1 MKHVLKITIVLL
13 ILQFHWS
20 LARIDHDSLEA
31 LMDRYYRSH
40 LLAFSPKGHWAIAE
54 KRYGRSSD
62 TAMVYGTQGNGKR
75 MGSVINM
82 KVSRTFLKEEALLS
96 SGVGTAEY
104 WNLITQEKI
113 RFKELK
119 RTTGLSE
126 SGTFCLLGKNE
137 NAAVYDI
144 SGKLRYS
151 IPNVRGYPISD
162 GLNRNF
168 VKAITD
174 GYSEIYDISG
184 IAPIKIYSTKQ
195 ALEYVQMSDRNA
207 YLTAIEY
214 DADSDVNR
222 VIIFNTITKKIKT
235 VDIPE
240 LNKGDAPAFTE
251 MADGLSLMMKV
262 QRTVQKSKL
271 VEIWYG
277 NDGNLFN
284 TEKGYHN
291 DVLNWIIDM
300 QSDTV
305 EMISAIPGQEFLPSG
320 NGRHFFS
327 FIQGEVQDYRTLNEH
342 VKMSVYDRLSKSYS
356 ILDSIKNADLY
367 VSTHGNVTV
376 YRTLDKKWNYYD
388 LLTHKKIVIGGSDFR
403 NPTFSADDKVIYFES
418 DDGLHV
424 FTPGKNITELISETA
439 GHQAEIVNK
448 NKTSSNV
455 GNIHFYRIVLEKN
468 KPLVFKMW
476 NEKENTTSYNSFKD
490 GKRTVIIPTNHNHIP
505 TAFFTKDGQKVVFV
519 EENYT
524 QSPRIIYKDLR
535 SSSKKNTILEESFDA
550 QAAKYRQEII
560 HYTNSEGRPL
570 KGILY
575 YPAHFNPKKK
585 YPMVVKIYQV
595 QSDTSNHYHTIGYS
609 SYIGFDQRL
618 LVEKG
623 YFVFLPDIVYG
634 KNGTGLSALDCV
646 HQSLDAV
653 LAENSIDSTKI
664 GLIGHSHGGYE
675 TNFIAT
681 HSKRFAA
688 YHSGAGNSDIV
699 RSYFSYN
706 YNFHSPFYWQYEDGQ
721 YDMPS
726 SFENN
731 KELYFRNNPIHYS
744 DQVNAPILLW
754 AGKKDKNIA
763 WDQVMEFYVGL
774 KRHQKEVIALFYP
787 NQGHALGATG
797 AERKDL
803 YYRSLDWWDY
813 FLKNEKNVSWIDQQI
828 VKK

>member
-1 MKHVLKITIVLL
+1 MAIALL
-13 ILQFHWS
+13 IVQFHWS
-20 LARIDHDSLEA
+20 FARVDNDSLEA
-31 LMDRYYRSH
+31 VMDRYYRPH

-62 TAMVYGTQGNGKR
+62 TAMVYGAQGNGKI

-96 SGVGTAEY
+96 SGVGIAEY
-104 WNLITQEKI
+104 WNLITGKKNQF
-113 RFKELK
+113 RNLK

-126 SGTFCLLGKNE
+126 TGTFCLLGNNG
-137 NAAVYDI
+137 NAVVYDI

-151 IPNVRGYPISD
+151 IPNVNGYTISD
-162 GLNRNF
+162 GLKRTF
-168 VKAITD
+168 VKASND
-174 GYSEIYDISG
+174 GYSEIYDLSG
-184 IAPIKIYSTKQ
+184 IAPVKIYSTKQ
-195 ALEYVQMSDRNA
+195 ELGHVQMSDRNT
-207 YLTAIEY
+207 YLIATEY
-214 DADSDVNR
+214 NQDTNINKVF
-222 VIIFNTITKKIKT
+222 IFNTITKKT
-235 VDIPE
+235 NTFDIPE
-240 LNKGDAPAFTE
+240 LKREDFPAFTE
-251 MADGLSLMMKV
+251 MDDGLSLMMKV
-262 QRTVQKSKL
+262 QRAIQKSKM

-277 NDGNLFN
+277 NDGNLLN
-284 TEKGYHN
+284 TEKGYDN
-291 DVLNWIIDM
+291 NVLNWIINL
-300 QSDTV
+300 QSDSI
-305 EMISAIPGQEFLPSG
+305 EIIPTIPRQQFLPSG
-320 NGRHFFS
+320 NGQHFFS
-327 FIQGEVQDYRTLNEH
+327 FIKGEVQDYRTLNEH

-356 ILDSIKNADLY
+356 TLDTIKNADLY
-367 VSTHGNVTV
+367 LSNHGNITV

-388 LLTHKKIVIGGSDFR
+388 LLTHKKIVIGGSNFR
-403 NPTFSADDKVIYFES
+403 NPTFSADDKLVYFES
-418 DDGLHV
+418 DDGLYV
-424 FTPGKNITELISETA
+424 FTPSKNITELISETG

-468 KPLVFKMW
+468 KPLVLKMW
-476 NEKENTTSYNSFKD
+476 NERENTTSYHFYKK

-505 TAFFTKDGQKVVFV
+505 AAFFTKDGQKVVFV

-524 QSPRIIYKDLR
+524 KSPRIIYKDLQ
-535 SSSKKNTILEESFDA
+535 SSNKKNTILDESHDA
-550 QAAKYRQEII
+550 QSAKYRQEII
-560 HYTNSEGRPL
+560 RYTNSDGKPL

-575 YPAHFNPKKK
+575 YPAQFDPKRK

-595 QSDTSNHYHTIGYS
+595 QSDISNHYHTIGYS

-634 KNGTGLSALDCV
+634 KQGTGLSALDCV

-653 LAENSIDSTKI
+653 LAETSIDSSKI

-706 YNFHSPFYWQYEDGQ
+706 YNFNSPFYWQYEDGQ

-726 SFENN
+726 SFAHN
-731 KELYFRNNPIHYS
+731 KEVYFRNNPIHYS

-754 AGKKDKNIA
+754 AGKKDKNIV

-774 KRHQKEVIALFYP
+774 KRNQKDVIALFYP

-803 YYRSLDWWDY
+803 YYRSLEWWDY
-813 FLKNEKNVSWIDQQI
+813 FLKNKKDVSWIDLQM